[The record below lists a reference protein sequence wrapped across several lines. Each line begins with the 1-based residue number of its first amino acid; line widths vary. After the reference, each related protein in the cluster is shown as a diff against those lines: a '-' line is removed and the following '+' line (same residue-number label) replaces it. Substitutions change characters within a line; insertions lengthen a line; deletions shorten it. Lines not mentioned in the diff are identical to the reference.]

1 MSWSDPSYL
10 ILDCET
16 SSLFR
21 YDLPADAEGQP
32 RLAQIGMIFVRPDLT
47 IEAEHEFLIKPD
59 GWEMSEE
66 AAAITGLT
74 TERLLADGVDIRPAL
89 DLYAAGLD
97 AGRVVVGHNCSF
109 DAKMLRAELRRS
121 GMDDRY
127 IRTRTICTMQAFYG
141 KKSPVKIPKANGKG
155 GAPMLTDC
163 CSFFGIDL
171 PKAHS
176 ALDDARGAHGLL
188 LKLRELNSLPA
199 PKSPVDKHK
208 RDA

>member
-1 MSWSDPSYL
+1 MRWSDPSYL
-10 ILDCET
+10 VCDVEA
-16 SSLFR
+16 SGLFD
-21 YDLPADAEGQP
+21 YSQAADAEGQP
-32 RLAQIGMIFVRPDLT
+32 RLAQLGMIFVRPDLT
-47 IEAEHEFLIKPD
+47 IEAEHEFLIRAD
-59 GWEMSEE
+59 GWEMHAE
-66 AAAITGLT
+66 ASAVTGIT
-74 TERLLADGVDIRPAL
+74 TERLIAEGVDVGPAL
-89 DLYAAGLD
+89 ELYAAGID
-97 AGRVVVGHNCSF
+97 AGRVVVGHNVAY
-109 DAKMLRAELRRS
+109 DIKVMRAEMRMRA
-121 GMDDRY
+121 MDDRY

-141 KKSPVKIPKANGKG
+141 KKSPVRIPKANGKG

-199 PKSPVDKHK
+199 PKSPIDRHK